1 MATQSHRRTIWSDLL
16 RNMSNDRPKRSQGS
30 PGHILYPRHFLVLA
44 AFSASVAAITR
55 LHLSTDLSAS
65 FALYGALHATALV
78 VALRARRSIW
88 RMCLFIAMAAALSAI
103 TLRAGIFAGQL
114 SGALARNFAPYAVLG
129 LSAAAGAVAY
139 GILIRLFGIYELSLN
154 SLTVVAIG
162 CMLATWTA
170 LFTLAHIHSLGTEWF
185 AIFWGHA
192 FSGGLW
198 YFDRR
203 PHF

>member
-1 MATQSHRRTIWSDLL
+1 
-16 RNMSNDRPKRSQGS
+16 MSNDRPKRSQAS
-30 PGHILYPRHFLVLA
+30 PDHILYPRHFLVLA
-44 AFSASVAAITR
+44 GFSALVAAITL

-78 VALRARRSIW
+78 VALRAVRSVW
-88 RMCLFIAMAAALSAI
+88 RMCLFIAMAAALTAI

-114 SGALARNFAPYAVLG
+114 SGALARTIAPYAVLG

-139 GILIRLFGIYELSLN
+139 GILIRLFGIYELSAN

-162 CMLATWTA
+162 CMVATWAA
-170 LFTLAHIHSLGTEWF
+170 LFTLAHIHSLGPWWL
-185 AIFWGHA
+185 ALLWWHA

-203 PHF
+203 QYF